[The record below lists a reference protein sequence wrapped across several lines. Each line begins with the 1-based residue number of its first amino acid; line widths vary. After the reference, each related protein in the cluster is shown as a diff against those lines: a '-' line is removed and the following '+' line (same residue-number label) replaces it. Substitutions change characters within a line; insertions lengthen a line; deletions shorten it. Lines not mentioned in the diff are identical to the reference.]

1 MHINNAATD
10 KAVILHQQGPK
21 MGLMTFT
28 AEEESMRGNNLLV
41 FQGLVFLMATRKGSL
56 WEGRSLS
63 MSKQPLAESLI
74 PESGGLLRP
83 QRTYRQNPIHL
94 RQRRVSN
101 RSTSTYNKTASL
113 VMTRITKMHDTNKLI
128 NMINNSVI
136 DFKKEK
142 IKCKCLHNI
151 CIS

>member
-10 KAVILHQQGPK
+10 RAVILPQQGPK

-41 FQGLVFLMATRKGSL
+41 FQGLVYLMATRKGSL

-74 PESGGLLRP
+74 PENGGLLRP
-83 QRTYRQNPIHL
+83 QRIYRQNPIHL
-94 RQRRVSN
+94 RRRRVSN
-101 RSTSTYNKTASL
+101 KSTNTYIKTAPL
-113 VMTRITKMHDTNKLI
+113 VTTRSKNMHETNKLL
-128 NMINNSVI
+128 NMINNSV
-136 DFKKEK
+136 
-142 IKCKCLHNI
+142 
-151 CIS
+151 S

>member
-10 KAVILHQQGPK
+10 RAAILPQQGPR
-21 MGLMTFT
+21 MGWMTFT

-41 FQGLVFLMATRKGSL
+41 FQGLVYLMATRKGSL

-74 PESGGLLRP
+74 PENGGLLRP

-94 RQRRVSN
+94 RRRRVSN
-101 RSTSTYNKTASL
+101 KSTNTYIKTAPL
-113 VMTRITKMHDTNKLI
+113 VTTRSKNMHETNKLL
-128 NMINNSVI
+128 NMINDSV
-136 DFKKEK
+136 
-142 IKCKCLHNI
+142 
-151 CIS
+151 S

>member
-10 KAVILHQQGPK
+10 RVVILPQQGHK
-21 MGLMTFT
+21 MALMTFT
-28 AEEESMRGNNLLV
+28 AEEGSMRGNNLLV
-41 FQGLVFLMATRKGSL
+41 FQGLVYLMATRKGSL

-74 PESGGLLRP
+74 PENGGLLRP

-101 RSTSTYNKTASL
+101 RSTSKCIKTAPLLTS
-113 VMTRITKMHDTNKLI
+113 RSTKMHDTNKLL
-128 NMINNSVI
+128 NMIDNSVI
-136 DFKKEK
+136 DLKKRE
-142 IKCKCLHNI
+142 N
-151 CIS
+151 